1 MPQIRAHKNIV
12 ITFFIAFI
20 AMTLVTPHVQAHA
33 TIVLGR
39 LSSEPT
45 TPIANEPFTL
55 TLEMLDPSQVAVE
68 DAIVFADF
76 QLRSETT
83 QLEFTETETP
93 GVYQTEGVLAI
104 AGEYQLIMRDQ
115 TFRQEEARAN
125 LSFFVTT
132 EDDNQINEASI
143 AFVFPPTATGSNSLT
158 TWLIWLIGI
167 PILAGIVVTVVVLV
181 NPRKDVEEA

>member
-1 MPQIRAHKNIV
+1 MRVYKNTI
-12 ITFFIAFI
+12 ITFFIALI
-20 AMTLVTPHVQAHA
+20 AIMLVTPQVKAHA

-39 LSSEPT
+39 LNSEPT
-45 TPIANEPFTL
+45 TPLVNESFTL

-68 DAIVFADF
+68 DAIVFAEF
-76 QLRSETT
+76 NLRGDTT
-83 QLEFTETETP
+83 QLEFTQTETP
-93 GVYQTEGVLAI
+93 GIYQTQGVLASS
-104 AGEYQLIMRDQ
+104 GEYQLIMRDQ

-132 EDDNQINEASI
+132 QSDSQTNEASI
-143 AFVFPPTATGSNSLT
+143 AFVFPPTATGSNNIT

-167 PILAGIVVTVVVLV
+167 PILAGIVVTVVVLL

>member
-1 MPQIRAHKNIV
+1 MMVIMPK
-12 ITFFIAFI
+12 
-20 AMTLVTPHVQAHA
+20 VQAHA

-55 TLEMLDPSQVAVE
+55 NLEMLDPSQIAVE

-76 QLRSETT
+76 NLRGDST

-93 GVYQTEGVLAI
+93 GVYQTQGVLASS
-104 AGEYQLIMRDQ
+104 GEYQLIMRDQ

-132 EDDNQINEASI
+132 EGNNQINEASI
-143 AFVFPPTATGSNSLT
+143 AFVFPPTATGSNNLT

-167 PILAGIVVTVVVLV
+167 PILAGIVVTVVVLL
-181 NPRKDVEEA
+181 NPRKDAEEA